1 MVVVVVLGRER
12 ADDVAVAESECSL
25 VAALEDMRSRASS
38 PKCVWSLH
46 LAAPLAEV
54 MHACVLEMDAGQ
66 AVGRGW
72 RLITDKR
79 AARLCWWLAV
89 LCAAAGSR
97 AGARPRFS

>member
-25 VAALEDMRSRASS
+25 VAALEDMRSRARP
-38 PKCVWSLH
+38 PKCVWSSLH
-46 LAAPLAEV
+46 LAVPLAEV

-79 AARLCWWLAV
+79 AARLCWLAV